1 MHSKARQELF
11 LILLALA
18 TLLPLHFPAS
28 PKPVV
33 IQASSSSTAR
43 AIFLRVGNFNP
54 NPKNPPRTRLVWG
67 GSGIPFFGFGAG
79 LGQLKPAPV
88 GSGAGYGSCL
98 EPASLDQALAPT
110 RPIAITNFPLLNIP
124 PLIYRVL
131 EFDFSNRTLKVARQ
145 DLLDHT
151 CPTTFYDTTLQ
162 EGPYQFAPDSKL
174 VTLFFDCVVDKNGEL
189 TSLPYL
195 SGCINLFTTGDA
207 ASGPGPNITCSH
219 SISVPVNQTAAQAL
233 DNPEAASNGDVL
245 REALAHGFLIRWS
258 TSLTECTFRSCKR
271 NSEGTMVVV
280 TTPSPVYQEEPIAMA
295 VIGTGVVILYIILCC
310 YLKRLS
316 RLAGPDE
323 ENIENFVLQHGSLA
337 PKRYKYSEIKK
348 ITKSFKDKL
357 GQGGFGS
364 VYQGM
369 LPDGSPVAAKVL
381 INSDRNGEE
390 FINEVASISRT
401 SHVNY

>member
-18 TLLPLHFPAS
+18 TLLPLHFPGSYSQQDKCSDSFQCANITNIKF
-28 PKPVV
+28 P
-33 IQASSSSTAR
+33 
-43 AIFLRVGNFNP
+43 F
-54 NPKNPPRTRLVWG
+54 WG
-67 GSGIPFFGFGAG
+67 GSQPQACGYSGF
-79 LGQLKPAPV
+79 QLLNCE
-88 GSGAGYGSCL
+88 G
-98 EPASLDQALAPT
+98 D
-110 RPIAITNFPLLNIP
+110 FPLLNIP

-131 EFDFSNRTLKVARQ
+131 EFDFLNRTLKVARQ

-207 ASGPGPNITCSH
+207 SSGPGPNITCSH
-219 SISVPVNQTAAQAL
+219 SISVPINQTAAQAL

-245 REALAHGFLIRWS
+245 QEALGHGFLIRWS
-258 TSLTECTFRSCKR
+258 TSLTECSTFRSCKR

-280 TTPSPVYQEEPIAMA
+280 TTPSPVYQEEPIGRGQSPSFYIAIIYLGA
-295 VIGTGVVILYIILCC
+295 ILYIILCC
-310 YLKRLS
+310 YLKRRS

-323 ENIENFVLQHGSLA
+323 ENIENFLLQHGSLA

-369 LPDGSPVAAKVL
+369 LPDGSPVAVKVL
-381 INSDRNGEE
+381 INSDRMGKN
-390 FINEVASISRT
+390 SSMK
-401 SHVNY
+401 